1 MYARTIS
8 SHTLFQS
15 WWSRLLAVALLVLVL
30 LIGLLAAHLATS
42 SAAPLPGNHTH
53 MLACGAVPFPC

>member
-8 SHTLFQS
+8 SHALFQS

-30 LIGLLAAHLATS
+30 VIGLLAAHLATS
-42 SAAPLPGNHTH
+42 SSAPLHNNHSH
-53 MLACGAVPFPC
+53 MLACGAAPMPC

>member
-1 MYARTIS
+1 MYARTIP
-8 SHTLFQS
+8 HALFQS

-42 SAAPLPGNHTH
+42 SSAPLHGNHSH
-53 MLACGAVPFPC
+53 MLACDPTPAHC

>member
-8 SHTLFQS
+8 NALFQS

-30 LIGLLAAHLATS
+30 VIGLLAAHLATS
-42 SAAPLPGNHTH
+42 SSAPLHGSHSH
-53 MLACGAVPFPC
+53 MLACNPTPMPC